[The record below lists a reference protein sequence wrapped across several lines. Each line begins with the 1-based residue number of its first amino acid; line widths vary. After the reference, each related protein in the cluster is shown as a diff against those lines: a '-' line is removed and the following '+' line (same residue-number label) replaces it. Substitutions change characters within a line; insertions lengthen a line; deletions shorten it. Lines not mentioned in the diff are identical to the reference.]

1 MAAQPGQMFSHY
13 RLLEKIGEGG
23 MGVVWK
29 ALDTRLGRHTALK
42 ILPAELT
49 ADPERRRRLLREAR
63 AAAAVNHPNIA
74 TIYEV
79 GEIDRV
85 TFISM
90 ELVEG
95 RTLRSVIGGRP
106 VIISEALR
114 LGAALAEGLT
124 GAHQAGIVHRD
135 LKPDNI
141 IIGADGR
148 PKILDFGLA
157 KLVEQQ
163 QEILLS
169 QASQQETV
177 TEELT
182 REGTI
187 LGTPAY
193 MSPEQVR
200 GEEVDV
206 RSDIFSFGVVLYEM
220 VTGRVPFKGQN
231 RIETLAAILNE
242 PAVAASRLNG
252 QVPARL
258 DEVLEKCLDKDRRD
272 RYQSCQDLVVDLRRL
287 GREPESISSRSYA
300 GSQAASPG
308 AVSTRPATPRWIG
321 WTAGALL
328 LLLTGTAVVWVVRS
342 QRGVDSGAGAG
353 TPASESTAARGTKI
367 ASIAVLPFVNMSGDK
382 DNEYFSDGMA
392 EELLNALAKN
402 PSLRV
407 AARTS
412 SFSFKGKEVDIAE
425 IGRRLNVASIVE
437 GSVRKQG
444 DQVRI
449 TVQLISAADGYHIWS
464 ETYDRRLEKIFEVQ
478 DDIARSVM
486 TSLKATLP
494 DAGTAGQRT
503 GNLEAYNLR
512 LRADYF
518 WWRSN
523 PGDLEKARD
532 LYKRALALEP
542 GNARAW
548 LMLGWTYINM
558 VGSGTLSPEE
568 GRRLARDATER
579 ALALDD
585 SQAGAHAQL
594 GFQKMFYDWD
604 WTGAEA
610 ELNKAQALDPR
621 DIAVFLT
628 TAQLASVRGR
638 LKDASELLRQYLE
651 IDPLNKLVLGS
662 SASNFLAEGRLD
674 EALANARMLLDLDAK
689 REGAHAIVGLVLL
702 AQNKTDAAL
711 QEFLQ
716 ETSQPSRLYGL
727 VQVYH
732 ALGRKADSDGAL
744 AELAKLKDVPAYWIA
759 CLHAVRGEVDEAFA
773 WLDRAYVTRDSYLV
787 WLKTDRDL
795 ANLRGDPR
803 WPPLLR
809 KMRLT
814 D

>member
-1 MAAQPGQMFSHY
+1 MKALPGQMLSHY

-23 MGVVWK
+23 MGVIWK
-29 ALDTRLGRHTALK
+29 ALDTRLSRHAALK
-42 ILPAELT
+42 VLPPELT

-63 AAAAVNHPNIA
+63 TAAAVTHPNIA

-79 GEIDRV
+79 GEFEGTTYIA
-85 TFISM
+85 M

-95 RTLRSVIGGRP
+95 RTLRSVMGGRP
-106 VIISEALR
+106 MPIQEALG
-114 LGAALAEGLT
+114 LAAGIAEGLAR
-124 GAHQAGIVHRD
+124 AHQAGIVHRD

-141 IIGADGR
+141 IIGAGGH

-163 QEILLS
+163 REILLS

-177 TEELT
+177 TGDLT

-206 RSDIFSFGVVLYEM
+206 RSDIFSFGVMLYEM
-220 VTGRVPFKGQN
+220 VTGRVPFKRQN

-272 RYQSCQDLVVDLRRL
+272 RYQSCQDIAVDLRRL
-287 GREPESISSRSYA
+287 GREPESGPSRSYA
-300 GSQAASPG
+300 GSQAASP
-308 AVSTRPATPRWIG
+308 AAAATRSATRRWMG

-328 LLLTGTAVVWVVRS
+328 LLTGAAVVGLVRS
-342 QRGVDSGAGAG
+342 QRGADSGAGADQ
-353 TPASESTAARGTKI
+353 PASEPTAARGTKI

-478 DDIARSVM
+478 DDIVRSVM
-486 TSLKATLP
+486 TSLQASLP
-494 DAGTAGQRT
+494 DAGTAAQRT
-503 GNLEAYNLR
+503 GDIEAYNLR
-512 LRADYF
+512 LRADFY
-518 WWRSN
+518 WWRAN
-523 PGDLEKARD
+523 PGDYEKARD
-532 LYKRALALEP
+532 LYKQALALEP
-542 GNARAW
+542 DNGRAW
-548 LMLGWTYINM
+548 VMLGWTYIQM
-558 VGSGTLSPEE
+558 VGWGTLSPEE
-568 GRRLARDATER
+568 GRRLARDATEQ

-585 SQAGAHAQL
+585 FKAGAHAQL
-594 GFQKMFYDWD
+594 GWQKMFYDWD

-610 ELNKAQALDPR
+610 ELNKARALDPR

-628 TAQLASVRGR
+628 TAQLASVQGR
-638 LKDASELLRQYLE
+638 LGDASELMRQYLE
-651 IDPLNKLVLGS
+651 IDPLNQLALVS
-662 SASNFLAEGRLD
+662 SVSYFLAQGRLD
-674 EALANARMLLDLDAK
+674 EALATARVLLDLDPK
-689 REGAHAIVGLVLL
+689 REGVHATVGGVLL
-702 AQNKTDAAL
+702 AQKKTDAAL
-711 QEFLQ
+711 QEILQ

-727 VQVYH
+727 VLVYH
-732 ALGRKADSDGAL
+732 VLGRKADSDGAL
-744 AELAKLKDVPAYWIA
+744 AEYAKLKGVSAYGIA
-759 CLHAVRGEVDEAFA
+759 CLHSVRGEVDEAFA
-773 WLDRAYVTRDSYLV
+773 WLDRAYAKRDSNLI
-787 WLKTDRDL
+787 WLKIDLDL

-803 WPPLLR
+803 WPPLLK
-809 KMRLT
+809 KMRLA

>member
-1 MAAQPGQMFSHY
+1 
-13 RLLEKIGEGG
+13 
-23 MGVVWK
+23 MGVVYR
-29 ALDTRLGRHTALK
+29 AEDERLRRPVALK
-42 ILPAELT
+42 VLPPNLVGDE
-49 ADPERRRRLLREAR
+49 ERRRRFLREAR
-63 AAAAVNHPNIA
+63 AAAAVTHPNIA
-74 TIYEV
+74 TVYEV
-79 GEIDRV
+79 GEVPEASGEGPGLI
-85 TFISM
+85 FIAM

-95 RTLRSVIGGRP
+95 KTLQGLIGGRQLP
-106 VIISEALR
+106 IKEAIRIGAEIADGLARAHGAR
-114 LGAALAEGLT
+114 L
-124 GAHQAGIVHRD
+124 IHRD
-135 LKPDNI
+135 LKPANI
-141 IIGADGR
+141 LVDGDGH

-157 KLVEQQ
+157 KQVRGDRASGS
-163 QEILLS
+163 S
-169 QASQQETV
+169 QAGTMSVES
-177 TEELT
+177 T
-182 REGTI
+182 RAGTI
-187 LGTPAY
+187 YGTPAY
-193 MSPEQVR
+193 MSPEQAR
-200 GEEVDV
+200 GEALDA
-206 RSDIFSFGVVLYEM
+206 RTDLFSFGIVLHEM
-220 VTGRVPFKGQN
+220 VTGTLPFKGSTSADVLSAIIRDTPVPPS
-231 RIETLAAILNE
+231 RINPEVSADLERII
-242 PAVAASRLNG
+242 G
-252 QVPARL
+252 QC
-258 DEVLEKCLDKDRRD
+258 LEKDVRD
-272 RYQSCQDLVVDLRRL
+272 RYQHADQIVADLGRLRRAGDAATKSL
-287 GREPESISSRSYA
+287 ASDEASGVASSGSRRSLRWGAWA
-300 GSQAASPG
+300 GIAAG
-308 AVSTRPATPRWIG
+308 V
-321 WTAGALL
+321 LL
-328 LLLTGTAVVWVVRS
+328 LAGVVVVWLAWNGR
-342 QRGVDSGAGAG
+342 RIDSGAGAG
-353 TPASESTAARGTKI
+353 KPASEPMKARETTV

-402 PSLRV
+402 PALHV

-412 SFSFKGKEVDIAE
+412 SFSFKGKEVDVAE

-449 TVQLISAADGYHIWS
+449 TVQLVNAADGYHIWS
-464 ETYDRRLEKIFEVQ
+464 ETYDRRLENIFDVQ
-478 DDIARSVM
+478 DDITRSVM
-486 TSLKATLP
+486 SSLKASLP

-503 GNLEAYNLR
+503 GNIEAYNLR

-548 LMLGWTYINM
+548 LMLGWTYLNM
-558 VGSGTLSPEE
+558 VGEGTLSPEE
-568 GRRLARDATER
+568 GSRLARDATER
-579 ALALDD
+579 ALALND

-610 ELNKAQALDPR
+610 ELNKARALDPR
-621 DIAVFLT
+621 DLAVFHT
-628 TAQLASVRGR
+628 TAQLATVRGR

-662 SASNFLAEGRLD
+662 SVLNFLAEGRL
-674 EALANARMLLDLDAK
+674 EEGLANARILLDLDAK
-689 REGAHAIVGLVLL
+689 REGAHALVGSVLL

-732 ALGRKADSDGAL
+732 VLGRKADSNGAL
-744 AELAKLKDVPAYWIA
+744 AEYAKLKGASAYGIA

-773 WLDRAYVTRDSYLV
+773 WLDRAYVKHDLNLI
-787 WLKTDRDL
+787 WLKTDPDL
-795 ANLRGDPR
+795 ANLRADPR

-809 KMRLT
+809 KMRLA